1 MELAGKER
9 VELTVD
15 LLGVADK
22 ELEPSVTM
30 IKNLLSNAKES
41 GESGGVSNVLSC
53 HVTVDD

>member
-41 GESGGVSNVLSC
+41 GESGEVSNALSC

>member
-30 IKNLLSNAKES
+30 IKNLLSNAKEP
-41 GESGGVSNVLSC
+41 GESGGVSHVLSC

>member
-41 GESGGVSNVLSC
+41 GESGGVSNGLSC